1 MSKLN
6 DLIERLREL
15 GEFPHDV
22 AGAQSDIQQ
31 AASALQSLVDR
42 NAAMESALKFVV
54 ETRDC
59 NHQPAADTFAAQHY
73 AKSCPICRAR
83 SALPPEAVEP

>member
-1 MSKLN
+1 MTDVKELR

-42 NAAMESALKFVV
+42 CAAMDGAL
-54 ETRDC
+54 RDC
-59 NHQPAADTFAAQHY
+59 AEFLAARFAPDRDGWNDDEAMRLEH
-73 AKSCPICRAR
+73 RAR
-83 SALPPEAVEP
+83 SALPPEAQS